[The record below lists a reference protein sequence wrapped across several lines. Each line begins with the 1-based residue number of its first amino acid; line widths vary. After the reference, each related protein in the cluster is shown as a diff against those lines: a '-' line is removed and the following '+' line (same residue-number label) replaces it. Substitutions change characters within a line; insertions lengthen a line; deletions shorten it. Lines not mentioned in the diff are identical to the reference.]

1 VPDRKETDIPVLR
14 IVPAKAIILHEEVD
28 ERRVKP
34 LVEKL
39 SQDGVLKNPPIAAAL
54 PQSDR
59 YVILDGANRTTALWK
74 IEAPHHLLQVVDYS
88 DVSLDRW
95 DHLIVGL
102 TEAEFQTQREAI
114 GLPLTET
121 NDLESA
127 QRDLRDRRVSAIL
140 CSPTGEVC
148 VLGHGGNLAVEA
160 ADLRQLVSI
169 YSGRSAIHRVK
180 VTSLVEL
187 LPYYDNVTALI
198 QFPCYTPTDIVTLA
212 TDGDKLPTGITRHV
226 IPRRALR
233 VNLPLS
239 ILMDKES
246 STVEKQRWLDDW
258 VKMKLAKR
266 QIRYYQESTFL
277 FDE

>member
-1 VPDRKETDIPVLR
+1 MPERKETDIPVLR
-14 IVPAKAIILHEEVD
+14 IVPASAITLHEEVD

-39 SQDGVLKNPPIAAAL
+39 SRDGVLKNPPIAAAL
-54 PQSDR
+54 PQTER

-74 IEAPHHLLQVVDYS
+74 METPHHLVQVVDYN

-127 QRDLRDRRVSAIL
+127 QRDLSRRRVSAIL
-140 CSPTGEVC
+140 CSPAGEVC
-148 VLGHGGNLAVEA
+148 VLGHGGDLATEA

-180 VTSLVEL
+180 VTSLTEL

-198 QFPCYTPTDIVTLA
+198 QFPGYTPTDIITLA
-212 TDGDKLPTGITRHV
+212 TDGDKLPTGITRHI

-239 ILMDKES
+239 ILMEKEA
-246 STVEKQRWLDDW
+246 STAEKQRWFDEW
-258 VKMKLAKR
+258 IKKKLAER

>member
-1 VPDRKETDIPVLR
+1 MPNRNETDIPDLR
-14 IVPAKAIILHEEVD
+14 IVPAQAITLHEEVD

-39 SQDGVLKNPPIAAAL
+39 SQDGVLKNPPIAARL
-54 PQSDR
+54 PQTDR

-74 IEAPHHLLQVVDYS
+74 MEAAHHLLQVVNYT
-88 DVSLDRW
+88 DVTLDTW

-102 TEAEFQTQREAI
+102 TEAEFQARRKEV
-114 GLPLTET
+114 GLWLIQTD
-121 NDLESA
+121 DLASA
-127 QRDLRDRRVSAIL
+127 QRDLANRRVSAIL
-140 CSPTGEVC
+140 SAPQGDVC
-148 VLGHGGNLAVEA
+148 VLGHGGNLAAEA

-180 VTSLVEL
+180 VNNLAEL
-187 LPYYDNVTALI
+187 LPYYDNITALI
-198 QFPCYTPTDIVTLA
+198 QFPRYTPTDILTLA
-212 TDGDKLPTGITRHV
+212 NDGDKLPTGITRHV

-233 VNLPLS
+233 VNLPLAA
-239 ILMDKES
+239 LMDPQSGTADKQHWLNGWIKE
-246 STVEKQRWLDDW
+246 
-258 VKMKLAKR
+258 KLAKR